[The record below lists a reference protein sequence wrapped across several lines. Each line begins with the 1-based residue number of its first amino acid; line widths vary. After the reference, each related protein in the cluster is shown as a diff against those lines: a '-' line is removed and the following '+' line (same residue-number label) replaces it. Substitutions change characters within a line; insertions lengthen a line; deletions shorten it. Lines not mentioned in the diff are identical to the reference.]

1 MTYEFSHE
9 ITTDATGTIDY
20 ARVGSH
26 GEDSTILEVWRFTTP
41 NGRVSI
47 VSACNGVQSHYFSS
61 DAKTEERGRFWN
73 GAKMAADVRPR

>member
-26 GEDSTILEVWRFTTP
+26 GEDSTILEVWRFSMP

-47 VSACNGVQSHYFSS
+47 ISAENGFQSHYWSN
-61 DAKTEERGRFWN
+61 DAKTMERGQFWT
-73 GAKMAADVRPR
+73 GAPMVADVRPR